1 VGRVA
6 AAPRHYVR
14 RTDDI
19 VAAIAGLAILVV
31 CMLFAH
37 NGTVGSVE
45 ARVFHVINDLPDAL
59 SPVMTKA
66 QLLGILAIGPVVAV
80 VAAIFRR
87 WRLALAAVIVTAA
100 KLFSERLVWKIVQ
113 RDRPGITI
121 PDAIVRGDTATAGLS
136 FVSGHVVLLVG
147 LAMVSEPYLRGRWR
161 YAPWLVVALVIFA
174 RVYLGAH
181 APLDVLGGFGLGLII
196 GGVTNLLIGVPEE
209 ETSTAVE
216 AATAEV

>member
-1 VGRVA
+1 VA

-14 RTDDI
+14 RRDDI
-19 VAAIAGLAILVV
+19 AAAIVGAAILTI
-31 CMLFAH
+31 CMLFAR

-45 ARVFHVINDLPDAL
+45 ARVFHAINGLPGWL

-87 WRLALAAVIVTAA
+87 WRLALAAVIITAA
-100 KLFSERLVWKIVQ
+100 KLFGERLVWKFVQ
-113 RDRPGITI
+113 RERPGITI
-121 PDAIVRGDTATAGLS
+121 PDAIIRGDTATTGLS

-147 LAMVSEPYLRGRWR
+147 LAMVSEPYLNGRWR

-181 APLDVLGGFGLGLII
+181 APLDVVGGFGLGLML
-196 GGVTNLLIGVPEE
+196 GGLTNLLLGVPEE
-209 ETSTAVE
+209 ETTATAE